1 MLKFKFLIVSDE
13 ETQTNKCVISVLVDF
28 TWFNEKSFIVH
39 KKYQYYQKNKHV
51 IDCFQREIKEMW

>member
-28 TWFNEKSFIVH
+28 TWFNEISFIVH
-39 KKYQYYQKNKHV
+39 KKYQYIRKTNT
-51 IDCFQREIKEMW
+51 